1 MIIPP
6 RYFRRS
12 NERLASASGGKMQ
25 IEYDIPQAMVC
36 QSSISF
42 MTKFVLV
49 KNMTDRVIL
58 GNPFLCL
65 LYPFITD
72 NEGITA
78 HPFSQPIKF
87 EFVRSP
93 APWEIKSL
101 QKAFIAKTLSTLT
114 AYNQAQNLDSAKTID
129 CPFSHNQSSSCINY
143 KYNCIPASINFK
155 RKKIFNKPLKIL
167 FHPKLSWQ
175 DKAMSS
181 PAEKKGK
188 GKVPARDYSQDK
200 RLPAMEQSFAKH
212 EGASSTSHRG
222 ATSLQIM
229 YTDLL
234 LNNSFL
240 IHICR
245 NNKNIR

>member
-1 MIIPP
+1 
-6 RYFRRS
+6 
-12 NERLASASGGKMQ
+12 
-25 IEYDIPQAMVC
+25 
-36 QSSISF
+36 

-78 HPFSQPIKF
+78 HPFDQPVKF
-87 EFVRSP
+87 EFTRSP
-93 APWEIKSL
+93 ELWEVSSL
-101 QKAFIAKTLSTLT
+101 QKASISRTLSTLT

-129 CPFSHNQSSSCINY
+129 YPFDSNQLSSCIHT
-143 KYNCIPASINFK
+143 CIPASISFK
-155 RKKIFNKPLKIL
+155 RRKIFNSHLKIL

-175 DKAMSS
+175 EKTIFNTTSKWTMSS

-188 GKVPARDYSQDK
+188 GKVPARDYPQDK
-200 RLPAMEQSFAKH
+200 RLPTAGQSFKKH
-212 EGASSTSHRG
+212 EGASSTSHRE

-229 YTDLL
+229 YPEWL
-234 LNNSFL
+234 
-240 IHICR
+240 HIPVVLWL
-245 NNKNIR
+245 